1 MLVFEI
7 NIVEADYPNSN
18 QGNTP
23 YDSVYIEINNGKC
36 EQRSKAGRGLSPL
49 LSFGSL

>member
-1 MLVFEI
+1 MLAFWK

-18 QGNTP
+18 QENTP

-36 EQRSKAGRGLSPL
+36 EQRSKETY
-49 LSFGSL
+49 FSLIKLRL